1 MGFRNPLSSIS
12 GDQVTPGTITGSV
25 VQTATTGQR
34 VVIASKSVSFYP
46 GPKAGEVGD
55 PAPAQMFA
63 EPLPSGGSMLSVVG
77 TPGAGVVTNPS
88 VSWYTH
94 ALASGANESVVD
106 VKADR
111 ILLNGQSFWLPGEIK
126 MWGGSSGVLPP
137 NWVWCDGTAYDR
149 TVYWELFAVLG
160 TSFNYYDPGPT
171 KFVVPILTG
180 GRGPVGTGGGFF
192 PGDYGGEMTHTL
204 TIAEMPVHDHQQ
216 YVGWSAGAGTL
227 PVWDGTSN
235 KAIYGV
241 NPGGSRG
248 GGAAHNNMPPYQAV
262 TFIIYTGNHS

>member
-1 MGFRNPLSSIS
+1 MGFRNPVNSLS
-12 GDQVTPGTITGSV
+12 GDQITPGEIVGSSFT
-25 VQTATTGQR
+25 TATTGQR
-34 VVIASKSVSFYP
+34 VRVSAAAVSFYP
-46 GPKAGEVGD
+46 GPKAPATDD
-55 PAPAQMFA
+55 PPPAQMFA
-63 EPLPSGGSMLSVVG
+63 APQAAGGSALSVVG
-77 TPGAGVVTNPS
+77 TPGAGKIPIPS

-94 ALASGANESVVD
+94 EIKAGVSESVVD
-106 VKADR
+106 LKADR

-126 MWGGSSGVLPP
+126 MWGGVPGVLPP
-137 NWVWCDGTAYDR
+137 NWLWCDGASYDR
-149 TVYWELFAVLG
+149 TAYWELFAVLG

-216 YVGWSAGAGTL
+216 YVGWNAGAGTL

-241 NPGGSRG
+241 NPGGPRG

-262 TFIIYTGNHS
+262 TFMIYAGHV